1 MHTQR
6 TTLRYPNDKEGR
18 KALEEKVISFKA
30 NGWKE
35 ISRQTEG
42 KVDENNSL
50 RRGLSFFR
58 KPDNPDQNIIVRLE
72 RDMGSIDL

>member
-50 RRGLSFFR
+50 RRG
-58 KPDNPDQNIIVRLE
+58 
-72 RDMGSIDL
+72 